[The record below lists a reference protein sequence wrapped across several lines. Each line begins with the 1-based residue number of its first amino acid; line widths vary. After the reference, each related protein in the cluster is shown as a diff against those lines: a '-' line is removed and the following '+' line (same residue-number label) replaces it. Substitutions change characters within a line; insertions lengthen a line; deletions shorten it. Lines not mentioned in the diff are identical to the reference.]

1 MSLQFF
7 NTYSREVEEFEPR
20 DPTARPIKM
29 YTCGPTVYSRAHI
42 GNFRAYIFEDLLQ
55 RHPELRGYNVQRVMN
70 STDVDDKTI
79 RGAREAKVPLAR
91 FTEQFKQAFFE
102 DVETLRI
109 KRADEF
115 PAATDQ
121 RYIDRMIEM
130 IGALIA
136 RGLAY
141 QADDKSVYFR
151 INKFPNYG
159 KLAHFD
165 LSQLQSTGRVKH
177 DEYDKAHIGD
187 FAIWKAW
194 DEEDGDVGW
203 ESPWGRCRPG
213 WHIECMTMETAL
225 VGA

>member
-1 MSLQFF
+1 MALRFF
-7 NTYSREVEEFEPR
+7 NTYSRELEEFEPR
-20 DPTARPIKM
+20 DPAARTIGI

-55 RHPELRGYNVQRVMN
+55 RHLELRGYKVQRVMN
-70 STDVDDKTI
+70 ITDVDDKTI

-159 KLAHFD
+159 KLAHF
-165 LSQLQSTGRVKH
+165 
-177 DEYDKAHIGD
+177 
-187 FAIWKAW
+187 
-194 DEEDGDVGW
+194 
-203 ESPWGRCRPG
+203 
-213 WHIECMTMETAL
+213 
-225 VGA
+225 